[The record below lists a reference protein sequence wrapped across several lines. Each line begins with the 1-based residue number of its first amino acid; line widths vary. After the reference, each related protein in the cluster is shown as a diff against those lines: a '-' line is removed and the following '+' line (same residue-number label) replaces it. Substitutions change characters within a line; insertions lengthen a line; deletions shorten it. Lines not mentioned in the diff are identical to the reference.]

1 MSKNRSPSF
10 KYYELNQ
17 SPLYKLQSKNKLNAL
32 LGINKNQIPSLLSD
46 ELFNQFLN
54 KDNRLIQHPIGKL
67 ELVHKKIY
75 SLLNKIIKPSYLH
88 SGTKKRSTSTN
99 AEIHKNNKEML
110 KIDISKF
117 FPSNSERKIRNL
129 FLYQF
134 EMSIDAASYL
144 SKLICI
150 NGILP
155 TGSQVSMQIAYFANK
170 VMFDRLNTLAKEN
183 NLSMTAY
190 VDDVA
195 FSGEKIPTGFLKK
208 VKTIV
213 NESGLTIKNKKI
225 KIYREKQPK
234 MITGIIIKN
243 NTLTVRNKNLRKIKQ
258 TFLEIFTPNAHLS
271 LEEKEVIYT
280 RLKGQ
285 LHAAGQINKRFK
297 QKAKHINKNQKKY
310 LKQNQIL

>member
-17 SPLYKLQSKNKLNAL
+17 SPLYKLKSKNKLNSL
-32 LGINKNQIPSLLSD
+32 LDIHKNLIPSLLSD

-54 KDNRLIQHPIGKL
+54 KDKRLIQHPIGKL
-67 ELVHKKIY
+67 ESVHKKLY
-75 SLLNKIIKPSYLH
+75 NLLNKIKKPSYLH
-88 SGTKKRSTSTN
+88 SGIKKHSTSTN
-99 AEIHKNNKEML
+99 AETHKNNKEML

-117 FPSNSERKIRNL
+117 FPSNSEKKIRNL

-155 TGSQVSMQIAYFANK
+155 TGSQVSMQIAYFASK
-170 VMFDRLNTLAKEN
+170 VMFDRLNMLAKEN
-183 NLSMTAY
+183 DLSMTVY

-195 FSGEKIPTGFLKK
+195 FSGEQIQAGFLKK
-208 VKTIV
+208 IKMIV
-213 NESGLTIKNKKI
+213 NESGLTIKNRKI

-243 NTLTVRNKNLRKIKQ
+243 NSLAVRNKNLLKIKK
-258 TFLEIFTPNAHLS
+258 TFLEVFNQKNYLS
-271 LEEKEVIYT
+271 IEEKEVMYT

-297 QKAKHINKNQKKY
+297 QKAQHINKNQEKY
-310 LKQNQIL
+310 LKQNRTL